1 MKHRTK
7 SIAPFVALILMLTAL
22 IPIISMLFSSISIT
36 SNLLIERNKV
46 MQQSGAET
54 VHSVKEEVF
63 NAAELRITE
72 LLTLPEF
79 QKSFDMD
86 DILTVLNVA
95 ALGDSTALSIT
106 FASEDGRATSNV
118 TLPDGYDPSS
128 RPWFQ
133 LAMENKGEIIR
144 TEPYLDIS
152 TKEFVN
158 TVALAFQNDQEEWGV
173 LSLDIAYSNVDS
185 VLSGLTIG
193 RTGNLFLISDI
204 GTVISASDNELT
216 GSDFSDNKMFQLV
229 SKAEEQTG
237 YIEINDGTIAGVY
250 FDKGTADNRDWV
262 LVSIGTDEYNEE
274 IQSLMISSAIVAGIM
289 IVLVILIVVV
299 VVIFIREII
308 SVLTNK
314 FDKISQGKLEMIE
327 RSNDSMGRRFSI
339 KKTAQRLVYADENGN
354 EIHRLAL
361 KYNGMIASVGSLIR
375 KVQGESEHVATMSD
389 SLLELSKQTN
399 AATEEVAET
408 ITGIAEVTGSQ
419 AQETENSVTQVQQL
433 SEVVNQLLVNVSSM
447 SDQSQ
452 ESVELNQNSMSI
464 MNQVNQN
471 WQTELSHMNELMNS
485 MNGMNTNIQDINKII
500 TVINDISY
508 QTNLLALNASIEAA
522 RAGESGKGFAVVA
535 TEIRQLAEQSKHSTQ
550 EIEAIVHKIQNQST
564 QMVRQTSESLEGGEK
579 QSQLITEAIS
589 SSDAVFKRN
598 NALLDEVSEI
608 QSSTNQIVEIQNIVL
623 ENLENISASTEEN
636 AAGTQEVSANAE
648 EVLATMEEFIGHVS
662 ELRTISDGLKSL
674 TNQFEVN

>member
-1 MKHRTK
+1 
-7 SIAPFVALILMLTAL
+7 
-22 IPIISMLFSSISIT
+22 
-36 SNLLIERNKV
+36 

-106 FASEDGRATSNV
+106 FASEDGRATSNL

-204 GTVISASDNELT
+204 GTVISASDNKLT

-250 FDKGTADNRDWV
+250 FDKGT
-262 LVSIGTDEYNEE
+262 DEYNEE
-274 IQSLMISSAIVAGIM
+274 IQSLKISSAIVAGIM

-327 RSNDSMGRRFSI
+327 HSKDSMGRRFSI

-361 KYNGMIASVGSLIR
+361 KYNDMIASVGSLIR

-419 AQETENSVTQVQQL
+419 AQETETSVTQVQQL

-452 ESVELNQNSMSI
+452 ESVDLNQNSMSI

-471 WQTELSHMNELMNS
+471 WQSELSHMNELMNS

-535 TEIRQLAEQSKHSTQ
+535 TEIRQLAEQSKQSTQ
-550 EIEAIVHKIQNQST
+550 EIETIVHKIQNQST
-564 QMVRQTSESLEGGEK
+564 QMVRQTSDSLEGGEK

-598 NALLDEVSEI
+598 HALLNEVSEI
-608 QSSTNQIVEIQNIVL
+608 QASTNQIVEIQNIVL

>member
-1 MKHRTK
+1 MQFN
-7 SIAPFVALILMLTAL
+7 SIYIV
-22 IPIISMLFSSISIT
+22 
-36 SNLLIERNKV
+36 IEIELNNV

-204 GTVISASDNELT
+204 GTVISASDNKLT

-250 FDKGTADNRDWV
+250 FDKGTADNRD
-262 LVSIGTDEYNEE
+262 
-274 IQSLMISSAIVAGIM
+274 
-289 IVLVILIVVV
+289 
-299 VVIFIREII
+299 
-308 SVLTNK
+308 
-314 FDKISQGKLEMIE
+314 
-327 RSNDSMGRRFSI
+327 
-339 KKTAQRLVYADENGN
+339 
-354 EIHRLAL
+354 
-361 KYNGMIASVGSLIR
+361 
-375 KVQGESEHVATMSD
+375 
-389 SLLELSKQTN
+389 
-399 AATEEVAET
+399 
-408 ITGIAEVTGSQ
+408 
-419 AQETENSVTQVQQL
+419 
-433 SEVVNQLLVNVSSM
+433 
-447 SDQSQ
+447 
-452 ESVELNQNSMSI
+452 
-464 MNQVNQN
+464 
-471 WQTELSHMNELMNS
+471 
-485 MNGMNTNIQDINKII
+485 
-500 TVINDISY
+500 
-508 QTNLLALNASIEAA
+508 
-522 RAGESGKGFAVVA
+522 
-535 TEIRQLAEQSKHSTQ
+535 
-550 EIEAIVHKIQNQST
+550 
-564 QMVRQTSESLEGGEK
+564 
-579 QSQLITEAIS
+579 
-589 SSDAVFKRN
+589 
-598 NALLDEVSEI
+598 
-608 QSSTNQIVEIQNIVL
+608 
-623 ENLENISASTEEN
+623 
-636 AAGTQEVSANAE
+636 
-648 EVLATMEEFIGHVS
+648 
-662 ELRTISDGLKSL
+662 
-674 TNQFEVN
+674 